1 MNKRHFLLLG
11 ASLAFTTM
19 SGCTLSAPASVGD
32 GKADG
37 IIVRKEKRSLALLR
51 DGKLIKDY
59 PIQLGKDP
67 VGHKLRQGDG
77 RTPEGNYRIT
87 LRNPQ
92 SQYHLSLKVSYP
104 SSEDRRRAAKAGVSP
119 GGDIFVHGMPNW
131 AKEPLEGD
139 WTAGCIAVTNQDME
153 EIWSLVPVGC
163 PISIK
168 A

>member
-1 MNKRHFLLLG
+1 M
-11 ASLAFTTM
+11 AFTAA
-19 SGCTLSAPASVGD
+19 SGCALSAPAKIGVA
-32 GKADG
+32 KADG
-37 IIVRKEKRSLALLR
+37 ILVKKEKRTLALLQ
-51 DGKLIKDY
+51 DGKLIKTFH
-59 PIQLGKDP
+59 IQLGKDP
-67 VGHKLRQGDG
+67 SGPKLRQGDG

-104 SSEDRRRAAKAGVSP
+104 SVEDRRRAAKAGVSP

-131 AKEPLEGD
+131 AKSPIEGD